1 MSGALSPPLTVLSSL
16 SSSPRSAP
24 HRLGPVN
31 LTPSQCPSPPPRA
44 CRSGPSGKFSIVTN
58 PQSPSHTLVSLQTWN
73 DFLEG
78 VQHVCVG
85 IDEFAKSMDA
95 KEKKAN
101 VTTVEEAH

>member
-1 MSGALSPPLTVLSSL
+1 M
-16 SSSPRSAP
+16 
-24 HRLGPVN
+24 
-31 LTPSQCPSPPPRA
+31 
-44 CRSGPSGKFSIVTN
+44 
-58 PQSPSHTLVSLQTWN
+58 SLQTWN

-101 VTTVEEAH
+101 ATTVEEAH